1 MAESQQVDLYGQN
14 TPLPI
19 FIMPIVFGGITM
31 LIVIKGIVNQLLD
44 QFKANY
50 RMLAILGA
58 TVNALAAILGIQIGI
73 VSGVSALLGGVIALP
88 LTRFCYVWLQQIVGP
103 QMLPNMSIHFS
114 FKALLLTVILA
125 SLIAW

>member
-88 LTRFCYVWLQQIVGP
+88 LTRFCYVWLQADCWA
-103 QMLPNMSIHFS
+103 PNVAEYVDS
-114 FKALLLTVILA
+114 FFVQGTFVNGYPG
-125 SLIAW
+125 